1 MYHVLVLGKQ
11 ISKAADQ
18 VISYFKGDA
27 ITDLAELSTTLDNK
41 NYRIV
46 VYDGLADASLDLNY
60 CQQIAALLT
69 PKGLPLLALANGVTP
84 EEKLKA
90 FEIGCDDLIDN
101 NFATIDEINA
111 RITKS
116 IFHRIAN
123 EQLQKRL
130 ELATETARSAMVD
143 NSDLGAN
150 IQFLLAVNDCDN
162 LDQVGQQLFNTIERY
177 GLRCSLQMRSTLGI
191 KDMEAHGMAKDLE
204 SQLLYQLKDSNRY
217 IDFGVRTIVNY
228 GRVSL
233 LIKNMPVDDPEKY
246 GSIKDNTFSLLQGL
260 DARILAL
267 EDRCSL
273 LEEKETLRK
282 ISQDVNAVM
291 STIKVSYQTVMRQ
304 ILTEV
309 ENATELIE
317 HRLPHL
323 ALNEADESFMF
334 GVTEQLVKETN
345 EVFNNGLKV
354 DEIFERLERA
364 LKCALSTVEMDSI
377 KLELGSKVP
386 NKGSDRSVELF

>member
-1 MYHVLVLGKQ
+1 MYRVLVLGKQ
-11 ISKAADQ
+11 ISAVANQ
-18 VISYFKGDA
+18 VIAYFKGDA
-27 ITDLAELSTTLDNK
+27 ITDLAQLSDTLEEN

-46 VYDGLADASLDLNY
+46 VYDGLADATLDLQY
-60 CQQIAALLT
+60 CQELATRLS
-69 PKGLPLLALANGVTP
+69 PKALPLLVLTNGVSP

-90 FEIGCDDLIDN
+90 FEVGCDDLIDIN
-101 NFATIDEINA
+101 VATVDEINA

-130 ELATETARSAMVD
+130 ELATETARNAMVD

-162 LDQVGQQLFNTIERY
+162 LDQVGQQFFSTIERY

-204 SQLLYQLKDSNRY
+204 SQLLFQLKDSSRY

-233 LIKNMPVDDPEKY
+233 LIKNMPLDDPEKY
-246 GSIKDNTFSLLQGL
+246 GAIKDNTFSLLQGL
-260 DARILAL
+260 NARILAL
-267 EDRCSL
+267 EDRCGL
-273 LEEKETLRK
+273 LEEKESLLK
-282 ISQDVNAVM
+282 ISQDVNSVM
-291 STIKVSYQTVMRQ
+291 SSIKLSYQAVMRQ

-309 ENATELIE
+309 ENAVELIE

-323 ALNEADESFMF
+323 ALNEMDESFMF
-334 GVTEQLVKETN
+334 SVTDQLVKETN

-354 DEIFERLERA
+354 DEIFERLEQALQRA
-364 LKCALSTVEMDSI
+364 VSSIDKESI
-377 KLELGSKVP
+377 KLELGSKSSQ
-386 NKGSDRSVELF
+386 KGPDKPVELF

>member
-1 MYHVLVLGKQ
+1 MYRVLVLGKQ
-11 ISKAADQ
+11 ISAVANQ
-18 VISYFKGDA
+18 VIAYFKGDA
-27 ITDLAELSTTLDNK
+27 ITDLAQLSDALEEN

-46 VYDGLADASLDLNY
+46 VYDGLADATLDLQY
-60 CQQIAALLT
+60 CQELATRLS
-69 PKGLPLLALANGVTP
+69 PKALPLLVLTNGVSP

-90 FEIGCDDLIDN
+90 FEVGCDDLIDIN
-101 NFATIDEINA
+101 VATVDEINA

-130 ELATETARSAMVD
+130 ELATETARNAMVD

-162 LDQVGQQLFNTIERY
+162 LDQVGQQFFSTIERY

-204 SQLLYQLKDSNRY
+204 SQLLFQLKDSSRY

-233 LIKNMPVDDPEKY
+233 LIKNMPLDDPEKY
-246 GSIKDNTFSLLQGL
+246 GAIKDNTFSLLQGL
-260 DARILAL
+260 NARILAL
-267 EDRCSL
+267 EDRCGL
-273 LEEKETLRK
+273 LEEKESLLK
-282 ISQDVNAVM
+282 ISQDVNSVM
-291 STIKVSYQTVMRQ
+291 SSIKLSYQAVMRQ

-309 ENATELIE
+309 ENAVELIE

-323 ALNEADESFMF
+323 ALNEMDESFMF
-334 GVTEQLVKETN
+334 SVTDQLVKETN

-354 DEIFERLERA
+354 DEIFERLEQALQRA
-364 LKCALSTVEMDSI
+364 VSSIDKESI
-377 KLELGSKVP
+377 KLELGSKSSQ
-386 NKGSDRSVELF
+386 KGPDKPVELF

>member
-1 MYHVLVLGKQ
+1 MYHVLVLGKH
-11 ISKAADQ
+11 ISAVANQ
-18 VISYFKGDA
+18 VIAYFKGDA
-27 ITDLAELSTTLDNK
+27 ITDLGQLGAALEEK

-46 VYDGLADASLDLNY
+46 VYDGLADSTLDLHY
-60 CQQIAALLT
+60 CQEVATLLS
-69 PKGLPLLALANGVTP
+69 PLGLPLLVLTNGVSP

-90 FEIGCDDLIDN
+90 FEVGCDDLIDIN
-101 NFATIDEINA
+101 VATVDEINA
-111 RITKS
+111 RITKG

-130 ELATETARSAMVD
+130 ELATETARNAMVD

-162 LDQVGQQLFNTIERY
+162 LDQVGQQFFSTIERY

-204 SQLLYQLKDSNRY
+204 SQLLFQLKDSSRY

-246 GSIKDNTFSLLQGL
+246 GAIKDNTFSLLQGL
-260 DARILAL
+260 NARILAL
-267 EDRCSL
+267 KDRCGL
-273 LEEKETLRK
+273 LEEKESLVK

-291 STIKVSYQTVMRQ
+291 SSIKQSYQAVMRQ

-309 ENATELIE
+309 ENAVELIE

-323 ALNEADESFMF
+323 ALNEMDESFMF
-334 GVTEQLVKETN
+334 SVTDQLVKETN

-354 DEIFERLERA
+354 DEIFERLEQALQRA
-364 LKCALSTVEMDSI
+364 VSSVDKESI
-377 KLELGSKVP
+377 KLELGSKSSQ
-386 NKGSDRSVELF
+386 KGPDKSVELF

>member
-1 MYHVLVLGKQ
+1 MYHVLVLGKH
-11 ISKAADQ
+11 ISAVANQ
-18 VISYFKGDA
+18 VIAYFKGDA
-27 ITDLAELSTTLDNK
+27 ITDLGQLGAALEEK

-46 VYDGLADASLDLNY
+46 VYDGLADSTLDLHY
-60 CQQIAALLT
+60 CQEVATLLS
-69 PKGLPLLALANGVTP
+69 PLGLPLLVLTNGVSP

-90 FEIGCDDLIDN
+90 FEVGCDDLIDIN
-101 NFATIDEINA
+101 IATVDEINA

-130 ELATETARSAMVD
+130 ELATETARNAMVD

-162 LDQVGQQLFNTIERY
+162 LDQVGQQFFSTIERY

-204 SQLLYQLKDSNRY
+204 SQLLFQLKDSSRY

-246 GSIKDNTFSLLQGL
+246 GAIKDNTFSLLQGL
-260 DARILAL
+260 NARILAL
-267 EDRCSL
+267 EDRC
-273 LEEKETLRK
+273 
-282 ISQDVNAVM
+282 
-291 STIKVSYQTVMRQ
+291 
-304 ILTEV
+304 
-309 ENATELIE
+309 
-317 HRLPHL
+317 
-323 ALNEADESFMF
+323 
-334 GVTEQLVKETN
+334 
-345 EVFNNGLKV
+345 GLWRRRRV
-354 DEIFERLERA
+354 
-364 LKCALSTVEMDSI
+364 
-377 KLELGSKVP
+377 
-386 NKGSDRSVELF
+386 

>member
-1 MYHVLVLGKQ
+1 MYHVLVLGKH
-11 ISKAADQ
+11 ISSVASQ
-18 VISYFKGDA
+18 VITYFKGDG
-27 ITDLAELSTTLDNK
+27 ITDIGQLGAALDEK

-46 VYDGLADASLDLNY
+46 VYDGLTDPSLDLPY
-60 CQQIAALLT
+60 CQEIATLLS
-69 PKGLPLLALANGVTP
+69 PKGLPLLVLTNGVSP

-90 FEIGCDDLIDN
+90 FEVGCDDLIDIN
-101 NFATIDEINA
+101 VATVDEINA

-130 ELATETARSAMVD
+130 ELATETARNAMVD

-162 LDQVGQQLFNTIERY
+162 LDQVGQQFFSTIERY

-204 SQLLYQLKDSNRY
+204 SQLLFQLKDSSRY

-246 GSIKDNTFSLLQGL
+246 GAIKDNTFSLLQGL
-260 DARILAL
+260 NARILAL
-267 EDRCSL
+267 EDRCGL
-273 LEEKETLRK
+273 LEEREALLK
-282 ISQDVNAVM
+282 ISQDVKGVM
-291 STIKVSYQTVMRQ
+291 STIKQSYQAVMRQ

-309 ENATELIE
+309 ENAVEMIE

-323 ALNEADESFMF
+323 ALNEVDESFMF
-334 GVTEQLVKETN
+334 SVTDQLVKETN

-354 DEIFERLERA
+354 DEIFERLEQALQRA
-364 LKCALSTVEMDSI
+364 LSSVDKESI
-377 KLELGSKVP
+377 KLELGSKSSH
-386 NKGSDRSVELF
+386 KGPDKSIELF

>member
-11 ISKAADQ
+11 ISTVANQ
-18 VISYFKGDA
+18 VIAYFKGDA
-27 ITDLAELSTTLDNK
+27 ITEIGQLNIALEEK

-46 VYDGLADASLDLNY
+46 VYDGLADSSLDLPY
-60 CQQIAALLT
+60 CQEVATLLSA
-69 PKGLPLLALANGVTP
+69 KGLPLLVLTNGVSP
-84 EEKLKA
+84 EEKLTA
-90 FEIGCDDLIDN
+90 FEVGCDDLIDIN
-101 NFATIDEINA
+101 TATVDEINA

-130 ELATETARSAMVD
+130 EMATETARNAMVD

-162 LDQVGQQLFNTIERY
+162 LDQVGQQFFSTIERY

-204 SQLLYQLKDSNRY
+204 SQLLFQLKDSSRY

-246 GSIKDNTFSLLQGL
+246 GAIKDNTFSLLQGL
-260 DARILAL
+260 NARILAL
-267 EDRCSL
+267 EDRCGL
-273 LEEKETLRK
+273 LEEKETLLK

-291 STIKVSYQTVMRQ
+291 STIKQSYQGVMRQ

-309 ENATELIE
+309 ENAVELIE

-323 ALNEADESFMF
+323 ALNETDELH
-334 GVTEQLVKETN
+334 V
-345 EVFNNGLKV
+345 
-354 DEIFERLERA
+354 
-364 LKCALSTVEMDSI
+364 
-377 KLELGSKVP
+377 
-386 NKGSDRSVELF
+386 

>member
-11 ISKAADQ
+11 ISTVANQ
-18 VISYFKGDA
+18 VIAYFKGDA
-27 ITDLAELSTTLDNK
+27 ITDIGQLGDALEEK

-46 VYDGLADASLDLNY
+46 VYDGLADSTLDLPY
-60 CQQIAALLT
+60 CQEIATFLS
-69 PKGLPLLALANGVTP
+69 PKGLPLLVLTNGVGP

-90 FEIGCDDLIDN
+90 FEVGCDDLIDIN
-101 NFATIDEINA
+101 LATVDEINA

-130 ELATETARSAMVD
+130 EMATETARNAMVD

-162 LDQVGQQLFNTIERY
+162 LDQVGQQFFSTIERY

-204 SQLLYQLKDSNRY
+204 SQLLFQLKDSSRY
-217 IDFGVRTIVNY
+217 IDFGSRTIVNY

-246 GSIKDNTFSLLQGL
+246 GAIKDNTFSLLQGL
-260 DARILAL
+260 NARILAL
-267 EDRCSL
+267 EDRC
-273 LEEKETLRK
+273 
-282 ISQDVNAVM
+282 
-291 STIKVSYQTVMRQ
+291 
-304 ILTEV
+304 
-309 ENATELIE
+309 
-317 HRLPHL
+317 
-323 ALNEADESFMF
+323 
-334 GVTEQLVKETN
+334 
-345 EVFNNGLKV
+345 GL
-354 DEIFERLERA
+354 
-364 LKCALSTVEMDSI
+364 
-377 KLELGSKVP
+377 
-386 NKGSDRSVELF
+386 

>member
-1 MYHVLVLGKQ
+1 MYHVLVLGKH
-11 ISKAADQ
+11 ISTVANQ
-18 VISYFKGDA
+18 VIAYFKGDA
-27 ITDLAELSTTLDNK
+27 ITDLGQLGAALEEK

-46 VYDGLADASLDLNY
+46 VYDGLSDTALDLHYCQEVASLLS
-60 CQQIAALLT
+60 
-69 PKGLPLLALANGVTP
+69 PKGLPLLVLTNGVNP
-84 EEKLKA
+84 DEKLKA
-90 FEIGCDDLIDN
+90 FEVGCDDLIDIN
-101 NFATIDEINA
+101 LATVDEINA

-130 ELATETARSAMVD
+130 ELATETARNAMVD

-162 LDQVGQQLFNTIERY
+162 LDQVGQQFFSTIERY

-204 SQLLYQLKDSNRY
+204 SQLLFQLKDSSRY

-246 GSIKDNTFSLLQGL
+246 GAIKDNTFSLLQGL
-260 DARILAL
+260 NARILAL
-267 EDRCSL
+267 EDRCGL
-273 LEEKETLRK
+273 LEEKESLLK

-291 STIKVSYQTVMRQ
+291 SSIKQSYQAVMRQ

-309 ENATELIE
+309 ENAVELIE

-323 ALNEADESFMF
+323 ALNEMDESFMF
-334 GVTEQLVKETN
+334 SVTDQLVKETT

-354 DEIFERLERA
+354 DEIFERLELA
-364 LKCALSTVEMDSI
+364 LQKAVQSVDKESI
-377 KLELGSKVP
+377 KLELGSKSSQ
-386 NKGSDRSVELF
+386 KGPDKSVELF

>member
-11 ISKAADQ
+11 ISKIADQ
-18 VISYFKGDA
+18 VISYFKGDV
-27 ITDLAELSTTLDNK
+27 TNDLTQLSSALENK

-46 VYDGLADASLDLNY
+46 VYDGLADTSLDLSY
-60 CQQIAALLT
+60 CQQIAALLA
-69 PKGLPLLALANGVTP
+69 PKGLPLLALTNGVTP
-84 EEKLKA
+84 EEKLRA
-90 FEIGCDDLIDN
+90 FEIGCDDLIDS
-101 NFATIDEINA
+101 NFASIDEINA

-162 LDQVGQQLFNTIERY
+162 LDQVGQQFFNTIERY

-267 EDRCSL
+267 EDRCAL

-291 STIKVSYQTVMRQ
+291 STIKTSYQTVMRQ

-354 DEIFERLERA
+354 DEIFVRLEHALLRA
-364 LKCALSTVEMDSI
+364 LSSVEKDSI
-377 KLELGSKVP
+377 KLELGSKVSH
-386 NKGSDRSVELF
+386 KGPDKSVELF